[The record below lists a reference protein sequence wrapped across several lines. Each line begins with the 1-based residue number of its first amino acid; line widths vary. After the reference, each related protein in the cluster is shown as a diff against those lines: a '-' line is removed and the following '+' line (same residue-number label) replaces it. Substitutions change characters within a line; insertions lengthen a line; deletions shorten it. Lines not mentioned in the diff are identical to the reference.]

1 MVVLALLS
9 VVFCM
14 LFLLFL
20 MAIASCLY
28 VLCDDCRNDRN
39 DSHSKWKIEKA
50 PKKYCTLAG
59 GISAARKFLKF
70 VSPRVQST
78 TEFCDCAVVFII
90 SLCIYCIK
98 TFLCKEYMQLA
109 SILGTD

>member
-1 MVVLALLS
+1 
-9 VVFCM
+9 
-14 LFLLFL
+14 
-20 MAIASCLY
+20 
-28 VLCDDCRNDRN
+28 
-39 DSHSKWKIEKA
+39 
-50 PKKYCTLAG
+50 LAG